1 MSKRLQ
7 DPSPATT
14 DGDTRYA
21 CVLAAWREHEQEL
34 RGFLVT
40 RMGDQEAAE
49 ELVQEVFLR
58 AMNEGAGFCRLDN
71 PRAWLFRVA
80 RNAATDRQRR
90 TRPVEPVSEDIAR
103 SEPETP
109 PVDELRACIARN
121 LPMLREQDRV
131 LLEACDLQG
140 QPHQRYAA
148 AHGLSVAAV
157 KTRLFR
163 ARQRLRHQLIERC
176 RVQFDEQGGVCCHA
190 APEGDLDN
198 TI

>member
-1 MSKRLQ
+1 MSERLQ
-7 DPSPATT
+7 SHSPATT
-14 DGDTRYA
+14 DADTRYA
-21 CVLAAWREHEQEL
+21 CVLAAWRKNEQEL

-40 RMGDQEAAE
+40 RLGDQDAAE

-80 RNAATDRQRR
+80 RNAAVDRQRR
-90 TRPVEPVSEDIAR
+90 TRLAKPVSEDIGG

-121 LPMLREQDRV
+121 LPMLKEQDRGII
-131 LLEACDLQG
+131 EACDLQG
-140 QPHQRYAA
+140 QPHRQYAA

-163 ARQRLRHQLIERC
+163 ARQRLRQRLIERC
-176 RVQFDEQGGVCCHA
+176 RVQFDEQGRVCCHA

-198 TI
+198 TL